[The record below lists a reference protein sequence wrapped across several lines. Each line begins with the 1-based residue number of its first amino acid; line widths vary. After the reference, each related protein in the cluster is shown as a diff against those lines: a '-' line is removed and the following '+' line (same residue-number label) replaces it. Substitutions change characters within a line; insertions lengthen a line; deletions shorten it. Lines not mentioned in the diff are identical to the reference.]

1 VTKVDVKIIDIY
13 EEKGQLRVEVEHE
26 YGKDNIGLSLEAK
39 YLGNDGQP
47 RWKKEITDLLSRK
60 YGNRNKDKSLPKKQ
74 VFESEVGKTIK
85 I

>member
-1 VTKVDVKIIDIY
+1 MDIKIIDVY
-13 EEKGQLRVEVEHE
+13 EEKGQLRVIVEHD

-47 RWKKEITDLLSRK
+47 RWKSEVKELLQKK
-60 YGNRNKDKSLPKKQ
+60 YGNIRSDKSLPKTR
-74 VFESEVGKTIK
+74 VFKKEIGSIIK